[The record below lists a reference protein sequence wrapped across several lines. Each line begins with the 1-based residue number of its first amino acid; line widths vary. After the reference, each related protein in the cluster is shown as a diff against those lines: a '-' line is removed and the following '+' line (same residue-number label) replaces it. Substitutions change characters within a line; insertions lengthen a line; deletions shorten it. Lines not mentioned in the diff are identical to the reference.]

1 MPQIAPAY
9 EDQLWIVM
17 GSVLRWPVT
26 LLWPSGHLA
35 ALAQL
40 EKGSSVTLD
49 IGTEEVDF
57 VHVRLN
63 ICAGPVR

>member
-40 EKGSSVTLD
+40 D